1 MTETVEKPITKTLR
15 ISLSAKILL
24 GMGLGICTGIF
35 FGEATQPI
43 SVIGQVFIQLLQ
55 MSVLPFLMVSLMSGL
70 GNLTFQEAIS
80 LGKKAGGILLI
91 LWGIALTVVAALP
104 LTFPKW
110 KSAMFFSPSLV
121 EEPQPVDFLQLYI
134 PANPFYSLA
143 NSIVP
148 AVVLFS
154 IVVGIALIGI
164 DKKQPMLDVLSVIM
178 KAMARVTG
186 FVMNLAPLGVFAI
199 AASAAGT
206 LNFEELGRLQVYLLS
221 QMVAA
226 VFLSFWVLPGLV
238 ANLTPLPYGK
248 VLRAVRGALVTAFA
262 TGNSMIILPLLTESG
277 RKLLEEAELADE
289 DTTSAM
295 EVIVPTS
302 YTFPSSGLLLSL
314 AFVPFAGWFAG
325 SALSLQQY
333 PAFLVSGMASFFGG
347 TMVGLPFLL
356 DLFRIP
362 ADMFQLFVTVDVFT
376 GRLGTMTAA
385 MHMWVLGLLGS
396 CAMAGKLRVHWSRL
410 AGYLTICVVAGV
422 LLIGGTRL
430 FFTYAISPEYT
441 KYQAF
446 VDMALRYEPA
456 KNTFR
461 VLAPDEKTTGVS
473 EGTDLEGIRRRGVL
487 RVGFFRDSLPFA
499 FRNDAG
505 DLVGFDIEMAHLLAK
520 ALSVNVEFIQLPDR
534 GKIEEYLTG
543 NTCDIVMSG
552 SALRPEMTE
561 HVIWS
566 EGYMDATVA
575 FVVKDRDR
583 EIFNSWEKIRRQP
596 DLKIG
601 ITAYSKYY
609 QSVAKN
615 FLPQA
620 ELVPLKS
627 PREFFTDSTGEIDAI
642 LYLAEAGSAWTL
654 IYPAYTVAVPLPH
667 PIKLPIVYSMPK
679 NHRNFADFVN
689 AWLKLKKR
697 DGTLDTIFEHWILGR
712 GAEKK
717 VPRWSI
723 IRDVLH
729 WVE

>member
-1 MTETVEKPITKTLR
+1 MENPVAKTFRMT
-15 ISLSAKILL
+15 LSAKILL
-24 GMGLGICTGIF
+24 GMGLGIVAGIF

-43 SVIGQVFIQLLQ
+43 SVIGQIFIQLLQ
-55 MSVLPFLMVSLMSGL
+55 MSILPFLMVSLMSGL

-80 LGKKAGGILLI
+80 LGKKAGGMLLV
-91 LWGIALTVVAALP
+91 LWGIALIVVAVLP
-104 LTFPKW
+104 LTFPQW
-110 KSAMFFSPSLV
+110 ESAMFFSPSLV

-134 PANPFYSLA
+134 PANPFFSLA
-143 NSIVP
+143 NTIVP

-154 IVVGIALIGI
+154 VVVGIALIGI
-164 DKKQPMLDVLSVIM
+164 EEKQPMLDVLSVIM
-178 KAMARVTG
+178 KAMTRVTD
-186 FVMNLAPLGVFAI
+186 FVMKLAPLGVFAI

-221 QMVAA
+221 QLVAA
-226 VFLSFWVLPGLV
+226 VFLSFWVLPGLA

-277 RKLLEEAELADE
+277 RKLLEEAELADP
-289 DTTSAM
+289 DTTSAI
-295 EVIVPTS
+295 EVIIPTS

-314 AFVPFAGWFAG
+314 AFIPFAGWFAG
-325 SALSLQQY
+325 SALPLQQY
-333 PAFLVSGMASFFGG
+333 PAFLASGMASFFGG

-396 CAMAGKLRVHWSRL
+396 CAMAGKLRVRWGRL
-410 AGYLTICVVAGV
+410 AGYLTICVIAGV
-422 LLIGGTRL
+422 VLIGGTRL

-446 VDMALRYEPA
+446 VEMALRYEPA
-456 KNTFR
+456 KETFR
-461 VLAPDEKTTGVS
+461 VLAPDEKPAGGS
-473 EGTDLEGIRRRGVL
+473 EETDLEAIRQRGVL

-499 FRNDAG
+499 FRNEAG

-520 ALSVNVEFIQLPDR
+520 ALSVNVEFIRLPDR
-534 GKIEEYLTG
+534 GQIEEYLTG
-543 NTCDIVMSG
+543 DICDIIMSG

-566 EGYMDATVA
+566 EGYLDATLA
-575 FVVKDRDR
+575 FVAKDRDR
-583 EIFNSWEKIRRQP
+583 EIFNSWEKVRRQP

-609 QSVAKN
+609 QLAAKKL
-615 FLPQA
+615 LPQA
-620 ELVPLKS
+620 DLVPLNS
-627 PREFFTDSTGEIDAI
+627 PREFFTENVNEVDAI

-667 PIKLPIVYSMPK
+667 PIKLPMVYPMPK
-679 NHRNFADFVN
+679 SHRNFADYVN
-689 AWLKLKKR
+689 AWLKLKNR
-697 DGTLDTIFEHWILGR
+697 DGTVDTIFEHWILGR
-712 GAEKK
+712 GAQKK
-717 VPRWSI
+717 TPRWSI
-723 IRDVLH
+723 IRNVLH
-729 WVE
+729 WVD